1 MTSKKIIDD
10 TVRVVLVGHVDHG
23 KSTLIGRMIYELD
36 QIKDGK
42 YQELKK
48 TSEKRGISFEWAF
61 LTDALQTERNQ
72 GITIDTSQ
80 IVLKSKK
87 RNYILV
93 DAPGHIEFL
102 KNMIT
107 GASSAEIAILLV
119 DASEGVKEQTKKHS
133 QILQLLGFS
142 NIIILINKMDK
153 INYDKKKFMEVQNS
167 IKELFNSLNLNSKFI
182 VPISAK
188 NGDNIQKK
196 SKKMLWYKGLSVIKI
211 LDDLE
216 YHKNLDKKNLRLVV
230 QDVYKKSDK
239 RIVVGRIYTGKLRSG
254 DQITLS
260 PSESLTKIKSFESW
274 PESSKEIAK
283 SGECVSFTLEDDIF
297 VQRGQI
303 ISKLAFA
310 PKLLN
315 CFEGNIFWLDDDDV
329 DQKKT
334 YTIKIGTG
342 KYSVKF
348 EEIKQVYEIDKTT
361 KNLKTNIAKNDIAHV
376 IFSSNALMPADS
388 FSENIFTG
396 RFSILSEERV
406 VGGGIISSIDYPNQ
420 RKTRNQQLK
429 NIIPINLSVTEV
441 DRLTKYGHRSGI
453 IWLTGLSGSG
463 KSTLAKGIEKKL
475 FHKGY
480 NIYVLDGDNLRNGL
494 NKDLSFSAD
503 DRMENIRRTSEI
515 ASLFSYAGFIV
526 VISLISPYRSERKK
540 ARAIRPEIFKEV
552 YVKASLD
559 VCMNRDVKGLYAK
572 ALSGEI
578 KNFTGLSSPYEEP
591 QSPDLVL
598 DTDYL
603 GVSETINK
611 LEDFIVKH
619 FGIVQK
625 NY

>member
-1 MTSKKIIDD
+1 MTLEKIIND

-23 KSTLIGRMIYELD
+23 KSTLIGRMIYEFD

-48 TSEKRGISFEWAF
+48 TSEKRGIPFEWAF

-80 IVLKSKK
+80 ILLKSEK

-119 DASEGVKEQTKKHS
+119 DVTEGVKEQTKKHS

-153 INYDKKKFMEVQNS
+153 INYDKKQFTEVKNS
-167 IKELFNSLNLNSKFI
+167 IRELFNSLNLKAKFI

-188 NGDNIQKK
+188 NGDNIQKN
-196 SKKMLWYKGLSVIKI
+196 SKKMPWYEDSSVIKI

-216 YHKNLDKKNLRLVV
+216 YHKNLDKKSLRLVV

-239 RIVVGRIYTGKLRSG
+239 RIVVGRIYTGELKLG
-254 DQITLS
+254 DQITFS
-260 PSESLTKIKSFESW
+260 PSESSTKIKSFESW
-274 PESSKEIAK
+274 PKSFKEIAK
-283 SGECVSFTLEDDIF
+283 SGECVSFTLDDDIF
-297 VQRGQI
+297 IQRGQI
-303 ISKLAFA
+303 LSKLPYA

-342 KYSVKF
+342 KYLVKI
-348 EEIKQVYEIDKTT
+348 EEIKQVYDIDKTT
-361 KNLKTNIAKNDIAHV
+361 KNLKTIIKKNDIAHV
-376 IFSSNALMPADS
+376 TFTSNVLMPADS

-420 RKTRNQQLK
+420 RRTKNKQLK
-429 NIIPINLSVTEV
+429 NITPVNLSVTEV

-526 VISLISPYRSERKK
+526 IISLISPYRSERKK

-559 VCMNRDVKGLYAK
+559 VCMKRDVKGLYAK

-591 QSPDLVL
+591 QAPDLVL
-598 DTDYL
+598 NTDYL
-603 GVSETINK
+603 EVSDTINK

-619 FGIVQK
+619 FGIMQK

>member
-1 MTSKKIIDD
+1 MTLEKIIND

-23 KSTLIGRMIYELD
+23 KSTLIGRMIYEFD

-48 TSEKRGISFEWAF
+48 TSEKRGIPFEWAF

-80 IVLKSKK
+80 ILLKSEK

-119 DASEGVKEQTKKHS
+119 DVTEGVKEQTKKHS

-153 INYDKKKFMEVQNS
+153 INYDKKQFTKVKNS
-167 IKELFNSLNLNSKFI
+167 IRELFNSLNLKAKFI

-188 NGDNIQKK
+188 NGDNIQKN
-196 SKKMLWYKGLSVIKI
+196 SKKMPWYEDLSVIKI

-216 YHKNLDKKNLRLVV
+216 YHKNLDKKSLRLVV

-239 RIVVGRIYTGKLRSG
+239 RIVVGRIYTGELKLG
-254 DQITLS
+254 DQITFS
-260 PSESLTKIKSFESW
+260 PSESSTKIKSFESW
-274 PESSKEIAK
+274 PKSFKETAK
-283 SGECVSFTLEDDIF
+283 SGECVSFTLDDDIF
-297 VQRGQI
+297 IQRGQI
-303 ISKLAFA
+303 LSKLPFA

-342 KYSVKF
+342 KYLVKI
-348 EEIKQVYEIDKTT
+348 EEIKQVYDMDKTT
-361 KNLKTNIAKNDIAHV
+361 KNLKTIIKKNDIAHV
-376 IFSSNALMPADS
+376 TFTSNVLMPADS

-420 RKTRNQQLK
+420 RRTKNKQLK
-429 NIIPINLSVTEV
+429 NITPVNLSVTEV

-526 VISLISPYRSERKK
+526 IISLISPYRSERKK

-559 VCMNRDVKGLYAK
+559 VCMKRDVKGLYAK

-591 QSPDLVL
+591 QAPDLVL
-598 DTDYL
+598 NTDYL
-603 GVSETINK
+603 EVSDTINK

-619 FGIVQK
+619 FGIMQK